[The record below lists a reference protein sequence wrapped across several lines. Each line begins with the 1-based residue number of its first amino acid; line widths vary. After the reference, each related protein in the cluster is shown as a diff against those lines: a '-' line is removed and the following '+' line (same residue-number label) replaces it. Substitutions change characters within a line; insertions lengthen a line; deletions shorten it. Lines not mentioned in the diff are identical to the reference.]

1 MKYTQFKFINSKA
14 KFYYTIISLALY
26 IFSGCASIV
35 APTGGPKDVEPPIL
49 VKADPKNLSLSVNR
63 KDFTLV
69 FNELIKIDEEK
80 SELVISPLIEEP
92 KIIIKKNKLI
102 IALTDTLKK
111 NTTYSFNFGSSIQ
124 DTRESNALT
133 NFKYV
138 FATGRELD
146 SLKISGKVIDI
157 ESGKSLPNTKILL
170 YDELNDSVIYLGK
183 PLSYTIAAEDG
194 TFIFENL
201 HAGEYKLLALLETDN
216 NLKFNSGA
224 EKIGFINYSILLSK
238 DTAGIILNLFKER
251 GLLLKITEKKYANSK
266 LLLKFNNTAK
276 NIKLIY
282 PDAYVDSIGKS
293 FDFNTENDSLIVN
306 FDEDISDSL
315 RVIVSADGMLTDTVF
330 IRIAK
335 KKNLIPTSILFTN
348 NLLNGN
354 LIKPNQA
361 LIIELSKLYKT
372 FNKELISLYEDS
384 IKIKEYA
391 IETIDEKRKKIKL
404 IYFWKENAAYELVIN
419 KGAFINVQE
428 NDSTS
433 LKFKLTSESDFGNLT
448 VKIKKTDSISYL
460 VRIKDDKGLLI
471 NQIQVNKDTI
481 IIINTLLPGLYT
493 LSAIKDENRNGKWDT
508 GNYLQKIQPEQ
519 ILYYKGEIKLRANWD
534 LDINYALPAN

>member
-1 MKYTQFKFINSKA
+1 MKYIQFKFINSKA

-35 APTGGPKDVEPPIL
+35 APTGGPKDVDPPIL
-49 VKADPKNLSLSVNR
+49 VKADPKNLSLNVNR

-80 SELVISPLIEEP
+80 SQLVISPLIEEP

-102 IALTDTLKK
+102 ISLNDTLKK

-170 YDELNDSVIYLGK
+170 YDELSDSVIYLSK

-224 EKIGFINYSILLSK
+224 EKIGFINNSILLLK
-238 DTAGIILNLFKER
+238 DTAGIVLNLFKER

-266 LLLKFNNTAK
+266 LLLKFNNSAK

-335 KKNLIPTSILFTN
+335 KKNLIPTSILLNN

-361 LIIELSKLYKT
+361 LIIELSKPYKT

-391 IETIDEKRKKIKL
+391 IETIDENRKKIK
-404 IYFWKENAAYELVIN
+404 ITYPWKENAAYELVIN
-419 KGAFINVQE
+419 KGVFINVQE

-460 VRIKDDKGLLI
+460 VRIKDENGLLI
-471 NQIQVNKDTI
+471 DQIQVNKDTI
-481 IIINTLLPGLYT
+481 ITINTLLPGLYT

-519 ILYYKGEIKLRANWD
+519 ILYYQGEIKLRANWD
-534 LDINYALPAN
+534 LDINYSLPAN

>member
-146 SLKISGKVIDI
+146 SLKISGKAIDI

-372 FNKELISLYEDS
+372 INKELISLYEDS

-404 IYFWKENAAYELVIN
+404 IYLWKENAAYELVIN

-481 IIINTLLPGLYT
+481 ITINTLLPGLYT

>member
-1 MKYTQFKFINSKA
+1 
-14 KFYYTIISLALY
+14 
-26 IFSGCASIV
+26 
-35 APTGGPKDVEPPIL
+35 
-49 VKADPKNLSLSVNR
+49 
-63 KDFTLV
+63 
-69 FNELIKIDEEK
+69 
-80 SELVISPLIEEP
+80 
-92 KIIIKKNKLI
+92 
-102 IALTDTLKK
+102 
-111 NTTYSFNFGSSIQ
+111 
-124 DTRESNALT
+124 
-133 NFKYV
+133 
-138 FATGRELD
+138 
-146 SLKISGKVIDI
+146 
-157 ESGKSLPNTKILL
+157 
-170 YDELNDSVIYLGK
+170 
-183 PLSYTIAAEDG
+183 
-194 TFIFENL
+194 
-201 HAGEYKLLALLETDN
+201 
-216 NLKFNSGA
+216 
-224 EKIGFINYSILLSK
+224 
-238 DTAGIILNLFKER
+238 
-251 GLLLKITEKKYANSK
+251 
-266 LLLKFNNTAK
+266 
-276 NIKLIY
+276 
-282 PDAYVDSIGKS
+282 
-293 FDFNTENDSLIVN
+293 
-306 FDEDISDSL
+306 
-315 RVIVSADGMLTDTVF
+315 MLTDTVF

-372 FNKELISLYEDS
+372 INKELISLYEDS

-404 IYFWKENAAYELVIN
+404 IYLWKENAAYELVIN

>member
-1 MKYTQFKFINSKA
+1 MKYIQFKFINSKA

-282 PDAYVDSIGKS
+282 PDPYVDSIGKS

-306 FDEDISDSL
+306 FDEEISDSL
-315 RVIVSADGMLTDTVF
+315 RVIVSADGMLIDTVF

-404 IYFWKENAAYELVIN
+404 IYLWKENAAYELVIN

-433 LKFKLTSESDFGNLT
+433 LKFKLTSESYFGNLT

>member
-146 SLKISGKVIDI
+146 SLKISGKAIDI

-404 IYFWKENAAYELVIN
+404 IYLWKENAAYELVIN

-481 IIINTLLPGLYT
+481 ITINTLLPGLYT

>member
-1 MKYTQFKFINSKA
+1 MKYIQFKFINSKA

-92 KIIIKKNKLI
+92 KISIKKNKLI

-146 SLKISGKVIDI
+146 SLKISGKAIDI

-372 FNKELISLYEDS
+372 INKELISLYEDS

-404 IYFWKENAAYELVIN
+404 IYLWKENAAYELVIN

-481 IIINTLLPGLYT
+481 ITINTLLPGLYT